1 MRLISLQQQKRWR
14 YLAAFAVPLAGSLL
28 LLPLRPYLSPT
39 DIAMLMLLWVCAMA
53 LQFGAVPALLTTL
66 ISVLALNWYYV
77 PPYYTLDVHDSA
89 NLLSFLVM
97 SVFGLLISYLAARLK
112 TQLQK
117 RRALMSQLRVLYRL
131 ASGLHRQHGWPAQ
144 CSYAGRVLSR
154 RLACPVFCQPAGAEL
169 VSQQRETIQEQALQ
183 YLVVGSP
190 AVALI
195 WLPAEQQRRH
205 APLLKASTDLL
216 WQHWQLQQ
224 LQQQNQRQ
232 QLAVEREQQRAMLLR
247 SLSHDLRTP
256 LATILGASS
265 MLADPAVPLSE
276 AQRRQQAENIYQQS
290 RVLHNHFDKVL
301 ELSKAQLSGDALQFS
316 AFDVCDLIAGALA
329 RRPNLPANAEPLLAT
344 LLATPLAAT
353 QLTGDLDLLEIALA
367 NLLENAARYGEPPA
381 QLTQECRTLS
391 SASEYQLMLTNQIRP
406 QQAQQ
411 ADGGHGLGLLICR
424 TIASLMQGSCSLQ
437 IEGQQARACL
447 RWQVPATFAQPA
459 IPPPAN

>member
-28 LLPLRPYLSPT
+28 LLPLRSYLSPT

-89 NLLSFLVM
+89 NLLSFVVM

-131 ASGLHRQHGWPAQ
+131 ASGLHRQQGWPAQ
-144 CSYAGRVLSR
+144 CGYAGRVLSR
-154 RLACPVFCQPAGAEL
+154 RLACPVFCLPDGAEPCAA
-169 VSQQRETIQEQALQ
+169 QRQILQEQVLQ
-183 YLVVGSP
+183 SLVVGAP
-190 AVALI
+190 AVATL
-195 WLPAEQQRRH
+195 WLPAEQLRRH
-205 APLLKASTDLL
+205 APLLKAVTDLL

-224 LQQQNQRQ
+224 LQQQNRHQ
-232 QLAVEREQQRAMLLR
+232 QLAVEREQQRAVLLR

-265 MLADPAVPLSE
+265 MLADPDVALSE
-276 AQRRQQAENIYQQS
+276 TQRRQQAENIYQQS
-290 RVLHNHFDKVL
+290 RVLHNHFEKVL
-301 ELSKAQLSGDALQFS
+301 ELSKAQLSSDALQISTFNAS
-316 AFDVCDLIAGALA
+316 DLIAGALA
-329 RRPNLPANAEPLLAT
+329 RRPNLPAEAQPLFAALLGTSLA
-344 LLATPLAAT
+344 ATPLA
-353 QLTGDLDLLEIALA
+353 GDLDLLEIALA

-381 QLTQECRTLS
+381 QFRLECRTLPF
-391 SASEYQLMLTNQIRP
+391 AIEYHLMLTNQISP
-406 QQAQQ
+406 QQAPQ
-411 ADGGHGLGLLICR
+411 ADSGHGLGLLICR
-424 TIASLMQGSCSLQ
+424 TIASLQQGSCELQ
-437 IEGQQARACL
+437 LTGQQASVCL
-447 RWQVPATFAQPA
+447 RWQVPFTVMPA
-459 IPPPAN
+459 LAG